1 VKRARI
7 EGPFVQRKPS
17 GSERVLEAL
26 PRAGAVAVQ
35 GHRKTVNAKLG
46 HRAPNLLPCSEY
58 RAPLLLV
65 NGIL

>member
-1 VKRARI
+1 
-7 EGPFVQRKPS
+7 
-17 GSERVLEAL
+17 L
-26 PRAGAVAVQ
+26 PWAGAVAVQ

-46 HRAPNLLPCSEY
+46 HWAPCLVPLPSSDSEY